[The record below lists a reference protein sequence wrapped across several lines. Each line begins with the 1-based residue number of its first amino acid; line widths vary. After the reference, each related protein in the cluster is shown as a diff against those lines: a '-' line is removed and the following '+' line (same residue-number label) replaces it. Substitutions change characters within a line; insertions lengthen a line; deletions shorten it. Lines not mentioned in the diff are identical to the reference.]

1 MRSKRRVL
9 VVPLVLT
16 ALLSGCA
23 GAPADRGS
31 NPLDDLKKVVEIA
44 PWAKSIADNASAQE
58 VQARVAELQAT
69 LSTLDVPQETKD
81 EAAKRL
87 AALSAELTTNPD
99 AGKAAVTELRAII
112 GALRAATK

>member
-1 MRSKRRVL
+1 
-9 VVPLVLT
+9 
-16 ALLSGCA
+16 
-23 GAPADRGS
+23 
-31 NPLDDLKKVVEIA
+31 
-44 PWAKSIADNASAQE
+44 

-87 AALSAELTTNPD
+87 TALSAELTTNPD

-112 GALRAATK
+112 DELRGAPR